1 VPEPITITISHR
13 LGRAEARRRLDN
25 GLGHIRAQVTPL
37 VNTLEYSWTGDRLT
51 FSLSAMRQAITGR
64 IDVEDDIV
72 RVELGLPLLLR
83 SLADMIIKRIRNEGA
98 HLLGKPPAA

>member
-25 GLGHIRAQVTPL
+25 GLGHIRAQLTPL
-37 VNTLEYSWTGDRLT
+37 VSTLDYAWTGDRLT
-51 FSLSAMRQAITGR
+51 FSLSAIRQAITGR

-98 HLLGKPPAA
+98 HLLGEPPGA